1 MRSPFPRRQVVLVG
15 GLAALLALLAVL
27 QWRWIGRWGAV
38 EEARLQSLLAVGG
51 AEVDRALTGRMLG
64 IRDAFDRAPPGD
76 APADTLAARLAA
88 WRATA
93 LDPGLVGAVYW
104 VRPGPDPALSVLA
117 DGGLRPVAWPEAL
130 APWRDALAAFPARL
144 VPAPGTAVATL
155 RLDDGAL
162 PAAPPAVLV
171 PVLPPGAADLRFV
184 LVALDPEVFA
194 ERLVPDLLANAL
206 PGAELFDVR
215 LVSARDPS
223 LALFDSAPEVGLF
236 ETPDLDLGVG
246 PGEVQ
251 ELAVALPPGGVEESE
266 TTETTREASVTTE
279 SDGPAQRWR
288 LVARHRSGSVAE
300 AAAGLRRR
308 QLAVAFGVLAVLA
321 AAVALM
327 VGSARRQR
335 ALAAQQLA
343 FVAGVSHELR
353 TPIAVLQSAG
363 DNLADGVVGA
373 DGVAAYGALV
383 RDESRRLAEMVETVL
398 TYAGADGGAPRR
410 EHVAVADVVADALA
424 RARPVLDDA
433 GATVALDLDPGLA
446 LSADPDAL
454 ATALRNLLANAARH
468 GGASIRL
475 AARSARL
482 DGAPAVAVSVADDG
496 PGFAGGEAVFEPFVR
511 GRRAV
516 EAQTPG
522 SGLGL
527 ALVRRVAEA
536 HGGTAEAV
544 SASGA
549 VVTLTLPVS

>member
-1 MRSPFPRRQVVLVG
+1 MLVG

-51 AEVDRALTGRMLG
+51 AEVDRALTARLLG

-93 LDPGLVGAVYW
+93 PDPGLVGAVYW
-104 VRPGPDPALSVLA
+104 ARPGPDPALSVLA
-117 DGGLRPVAWPEAL
+117 DGGLRPIAWPEAL
-130 APWRDALAAFPARL
+130 APWRDALAAFPERL
-144 VPAPGTAVATL
+144 VPAPSTSVATL

-194 ERLVPDLLANAL
+194 ERLVPDLLASAL

-215 LVSARDPS
+215 LVSARDPAI
-223 LALFDSAPEVGLF
+223 ALFDGAPAAGVF
-236 ETPDLDLGVG
+236 ETPDLDVGVG

-251 ELAVALPPGGVEESE
+251 ELAVALPPGGVDA
-266 TTETTREASVTTE
+266 TETTREASVTAE

-288 LVARHRSGSVAE
+288 LVARHRSGSVAA

-308 QLAVAFGVLAVLA
+308 QLAVAFGVLGVLA

-373 DGVAAYGALV
+373 DGVGAYGALV

-398 TYAGADGGAPRR
+398 TYAGADGAAPRR
-410 EHVAVADVVADALA
+410 EPVTVADVVADALA

-433 GATVALDLDPGLA
+433 DATVALDLAPGLA
-446 LSADPDAL
+446 LAADPDAL

-468 GGASIRL
+468 GGPSIRL
-475 AARSARL
+475 AAHAARFA
-482 DGAPAVAVSVADDG
+482 GAPAVALSVADDG
-496 PGFAGGEAVFEPFVR
+496 PGFADGEAVFEPFVR

-536 HGGTAEAV
+536 HGGTAEIET
-544 SASGA
+544 ASGA
-549 VVTLTLPVS
+549 VVTLTLPIS